1 MRMKVFFPILSCL
14 LLVIS
19 CKETHEITN
28 SNYEINIDKVTYLDS
43 INISTI
49 YKDAHVIYLDTASH
63 AMISEIS
70 KLVVY
75 DDKIIILDKK
85 ARRQI
90 LVFNKSGEY
99 LYSIGKM
106 GLGPGEYTYIRDF
119 TYSSKDNLLFIL
131 DSQTRKIHKYQLNT
145 GKYLNTITCE
155 HSCYHL
161 HYYDGKLFVDH
172 PSLHHKLP
180 SSYLL
185 EEINVN
191 SGEKL
196 NSYISPD
203 DYNKGFDNPLSNFGG
218 PFLLSNQDQFKYS
231 LFFAQVVFTY
241 ENEEIKPY
249 LTLNSDEWMQSKD
262 IAGIDVDE
270 DPMGVMKIFQKNK
283 YFEISRYIEN
293 DKFIF
298 FKINKGFHNRYIFL
312 NKNGEKAFMFG
323 KLKENLI
330 FDDINFSFLKLEY
343 GANDTT
349 GSYYYL
355 SPDKAD
361 ILLKKY
367 YQENPFFK
375 KSAKNFNGAI
385 VFYEY

>member
-1 MRMKVFFPILSCL
+1 MKFFFPILSCL
-14 LLVIS
+14 LLLIS
-19 CKETHEITN
+19 CKETHEKSN
-28 SNYEINIDKVTYLDS
+28 SSHEINIDKVAYLDS

-49 YKDAHVIYLDTASH
+49 YKDAHVIHLDTASH

-70 KLVVY
+70 KLAVY
-75 DDKIIILDKK
+75 DDKIIVLDKK
-85 ARRQI
+85 ARRQL
-90 LVFNKSGEY
+90 LVFNKSGKY
-99 LYSIGKM
+99 LYSIGKI
-106 GLGPGEYTYIRDF
+106 GLGPGEYTYISDF

-145 GKYLNTITCE
+145 GKYLNTIICE
-155 HSCYHL
+155 HTCYHL

-185 EEINVN
+185 EEIDVN

-203 DYNKGFDNPLSNFGG
+203 DYNKGFDNPLSNYGG

-231 LFFAQVVFTY
+231 LFFSQTVFTY

-249 LTLNSDEWMQSKD
+249 FTLISNEWIQSKD

-293 DKFIF
+293 DKFIY
-298 FKINKGFHNRYIFL
+298 FKINKGIQDKYIFL
-312 NKNGEKAFMFG
+312 NKNGEKPFMFG

-330 FDDINFSFLKLEY
+330 FNDINFSFLKLEY

-355 SPDKAD
+355 SPDNAD

>member
-1 MRMKVFFPILSCL
+1 MKVKTIFLISSCL
-14 LLVIS
+14 LLFFS
-19 CKETHEITN
+19 CKKISEKNN
-28 SNYEINIDKVTYLDS
+28 SGYKIDIDKVACLDS
-43 INISTI
+43 INISTV
-49 YKDAHVIYLDTASH
+49 YKDAHVIHLDTASY

-70 KLVVY
+70 KLAVY

-90 LVFNKSGEY
+90 LVFNKSGKF
-99 LYSIGKM
+99 LYSIGKI
-106 GLGPGEYTYIRDF
+106 GLGPGEYTYICDF

-155 HSCYHL
+155 HTCYHL

-172 PSLHHKLP
+172 PSLHNKLP

-185 EEINVN
+185 EEIDVN

-203 DYNKGFDNPLSNFGG
+203 DYNKGFDNPLSNYGG

-231 LFFAQVVFTY
+231 LFFSQTVFTY
-241 ENEEIKPY
+241 GNEDINPY
-249 LTLNSDEWMQSKD
+249 FTLISNEWIQSKD
-262 IAGIDVDE
+262 IASIDVDE

-298 FKINKGFHNRYIFL
+298 FKINKGIQDKYIFL
-312 NKNGEKAFMFG
+312 NKNGEKAFMFE

-330 FDDINFSFLKLEY
+330 FNDINFSFLKLEY
-343 GANDTT
+343 GANDTI

-355 SPDKAD
+355 SPDNAD
-361 ILLKKY
+361 ILSTKY
-367 YQENPFFK
+367 YKENPFFK